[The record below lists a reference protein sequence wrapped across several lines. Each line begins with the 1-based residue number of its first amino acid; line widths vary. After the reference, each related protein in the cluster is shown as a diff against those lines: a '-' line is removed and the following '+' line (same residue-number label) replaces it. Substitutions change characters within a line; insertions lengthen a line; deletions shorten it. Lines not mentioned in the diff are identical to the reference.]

1 MVDDQPATPALPP
14 APPRIP
20 RLGAAASGLVALLLV
35 GALFAIP
42 LLGFLIAPLGLLPV
56 LHFQAAGA
64 PGARAWGPVVALL
77 AAASLIGLAD
87 LALPLLGAYA
97 ALVVLPAASVG
108 AWRRWGF
115 SEGRWAALA
124 TLAATVLALGAVAAL
139 AAPET
144 PMAAVAGWMR
154 AAVADAGELYTAWG
168 MADGE
173 LELALDAVERVV
185 GWILPSL
192 VVGYLVVVL
201 FWARPRLRLLG
212 YELPVGAFEDYR
224 NDEWLAA
231 AFAAAGIATLVA
243 GGVPRWI
250 ALNLLA
256 AVLILYFVQGLA
268 IIRAHLARWIG
279 RGWLVRWGVVL
290 LCLQGPIPLLVA
302 VLGVADSFHPL
313 RPRADDDGGTT

>member
-1 MVDDQPATPALPP
+1 LVDDQPATPALPP

-64 PGARAWGPVVALL
+64 PGVRAWGPVVGLL
-77 AAASLIGLAD
+77 AAASLIGLAS

-97 ALVVLPAASVG
+97 ALVVLPAASVE
-108 AWRRWGF
+108 AWRHWGF
-115 SEGRWAALA
+115 SEGRWAALT

-154 AAVADAGELYTAWG
+154 AAVADAGELYAAWG

-173 LELALDAVERVV
+173 LELALDAVERMV
-185 GWILPSL
+185 GWVLPSL
-192 VVGYLVVVL
+192 AVGYLVVVL
-201 FWARPRLRLLG
+201 FWARPRLALLG
-212 YELPVGAFEDYR
+212 YELPIRAFEDYR
-224 NDEWLAA
+224 NDDWLAA

-243 GGVPRWI
+243 DGVVRWL
-250 ALNLLA
+250 ALNLLV